1 MYKVAV
7 IGTRDT
13 VMGFRALGLEAVPV
27 LSGEEAR
34 RAVAKMIKPEADYAI
49 IYLEEDFSDA
59 LSAEIEKCRDQMKP
73 AIILIPGRKGSTGKS
88 LRELHAAVE
97 RAIGSDIL

>member
-7 IGTRDT
+7 IGMRDT
-13 VMGFRALGLEAVPV
+13 VMGFRALGLEAIPV
-27 LSGEEAR
+27 QDGDEAHR
-34 RAVAKMIKPEADYAI
+34 TVAKMIKPEADYAV
-49 IYLEEDFSDA
+49 IYVEEDFSDA
-59 LSAEIEKCRDQMKP
+59 ISAEMEKCRDQIKP

-88 LRELHAAVE
+88 MRELHAAVE